1 MKNKLYIVGTMHN
14 QANNLVEADL
24 YQLLCEIRPDII
36 LFEFPIEAEN
46 EMMQWLDA
54 TIEAGCGL
62 EARVLKRYMEDHPLI
77 LKPYD
82 IMGRNNYYENHRFPF
97 IEQDREIVLADLL
110 QRHDVSPL
118 TKSLNEMNGALDQM
132 FWGDLDK
139 LSLKEINNSDSD
151 RRVKHQIAL
160 SLAINRALMGL
171 TPELMPY
178 IDIFERWE
186 NYELRRERSMARNIL
201 AYNDQYSDSKIVVI
215 CGFFHRF
222 AIIELLK
229 KAKKHEFSLITD
241 IYEPKESG
249 SSAL

>member
-14 QANNLVEADL
+14 QANNLIEADL

-62 EARVLKRYMEDHPLI
+62 EARVLKRYMKDHPLI

-82 IMGRNNYYENHRFPF
+82 IKGRNDYYQNHRFPF

-110 QRHDVSPL
+110 QRHDVPPL
-118 TKSLNEMNGALDQM
+118 TKSLNEMNDALDRM
-132 FWGDLDK
+132 FWGDLDN
-139 LSLKEINNSDSD
+139 LSLREINTPDSD
-151 RRVKHQIAL
+151 RLVKHQIAL
-160 SLAINRALMGL
+160 NLAINRALINL

-178 IDIFERWE
+178 SDAFERRE

-222 AIIELLK
+222 AIIELLDK
-229 KAKKHEFSLITD
+229 TDNPQFTLITD
-241 IYEPKESG
+241 IYDSG
-249 SSAL
+249 DSSASL